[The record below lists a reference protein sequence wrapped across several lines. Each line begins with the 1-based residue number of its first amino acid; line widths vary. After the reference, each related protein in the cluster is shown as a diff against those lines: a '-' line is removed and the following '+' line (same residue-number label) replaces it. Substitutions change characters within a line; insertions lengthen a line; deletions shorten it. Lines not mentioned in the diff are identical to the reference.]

1 MTNRIGNGPPRVV
14 IEPRRGLGKLGLRE
28 VLEHREL
35 LLMLVQRDLKV
46 RYKQALIG
54 FGWIALQPLMTVT
67 LFALLFQALMRN
79 RPPTPDGIPYVLST
93 FSVLMVWQ
101 MVSASITGSSNSLI
115 NNAAV
120 LKKTYFPKLIAPLY
134 PIVAALVDLALVSLV
149 FAILAFG
156 YRIAGF
162 GSIRTGL
169 PLIFFP
175 LFIFFAVMFSVA
187 IGLWLASLNALY
199 RDVKYIVPFM
209 LTVLQFASPVV
220 YTSHSVLHDQPVW
233 LQFVYRLN
241 PLAVVADGIRW
252 SLFGAP
258 PPGAASS
265 VGAAALVIAIG
276 VGGLVFFRATESL
289 VVDVV

>member
-1 MTNRIGNGPPRVV
+1 MTTRTGNASPRVV

-79 RPPTPDGIPYVLST
+79 RPPTPEGVPYVLST

-101 MVSASITGSSNSLI
+101 MVSASIMGSSNSLI

-134 PIVAALVDLALVSLV
+134 PIVAALVDLALVSSV
-149 FAILAFG
+149 FAMLVLVYA
-156 YRIAGF
+156 IAGF
-162 GSIRTGL
+162 GSVHAEL
-169 PLIFFP
+169 PLICLP
-175 LFIFFAVMFSVA
+175 LFVLLALLFSVA
-187 IGLWLASLNALY
+187 IGLWLAPLNALY
-199 RDVKYIVPFM
+199 RDVKYIVPFV

-220 YTSHSVLHDQPVW
+220 YTSQSVLRDQPDW
-233 LQFVYRLN
+233 LQFLYRLN

-258 PPGAASS
+258 PPAIVSTVCSAG
-265 VGAAALVIAIG
+265 LVLAIG
-276 VGGLVFFRATESL
+276 VGGLVFFRSTESL

>member
-1 MTNRIGNGPPRVV
+1 MTTRTGNASPRVV

-79 RPPTPDGIPYVLST
+79 RPPTPEGVPYVLST

-101 MVSASITGSSNSLI
+101 MVSASIMGSSNSLI

-134 PIVAALVDLALVSLV
+134 PIVAALVDLALVSSV
-149 FAILAFG
+149 FAMLVLVYA
-156 YRIAGF
+156 IAGF
-162 GSIRTGL
+162 GSVHAEL
-169 PLIFFP
+169 PLICLP
-175 LFIFFAVMFSVA
+175 LFVLLALLFSVA
-187 IGLWLASLNALY
+187 IGLWLAPLNALY
-199 RDVKYIVPFM
+199 RDVKYIVPFA

-220 YTSHSVLHDQPVW
+220 YTSQSVLRDQPDW
-233 LQFVYRLN
+233 LQFLYRLN

-258 PPGAASS
+258 PPAIVSTVCSAG
-265 VGAAALVIAIG
+265 LVLAIG
-276 VGGLVFFRATESL
+276 VGGLVFFRSTESL